1 MKKESIFLVILGII
15 VLTFILSFFS
25 LNKNNLPNIANVYNN
40 QNNNERI
47 NNERIKQTNV
57 DINQILGTL
66 PPIGNP
72 QAPIKIVEF
81 GDFHCPFCAQVLEV
95 VINNLKTYIDEGK
108 VAIYFRD
115 FPLDSI
121 HPFSRNVHLAS
132 RCANEQGKY
141 WDFHKKVFS
150 DFLNGLGQ
158 KTGEKDYL
166 LKLTKEL
173 NLNEENFKSCYESKK
188 YEKEINEDYLQ
199 GIQLGV
205 QGTPAF
211 FVNNLFIA
219 GLDPQSIMEAINII
233 QNRK

>member
-1 MKKESIFLVILGII
+1 MKKETIFLVILGII
-15 VLTFILSFFS
+15 VLVFILSF
-25 LNKNNLPNIANVYNN
+25 LPVNKNNFLNIANNN

-47 NNERIKQTNV
+47 KQVNI

-81 GDFHCPFCAQVLEV
+81 GDFHCPFCAKVPEII
-95 VINNLKTYIDEGK
+95 INNLSNYIDEGK

-141 WDFHKKVFS
+141 WEFHKKVFS

-166 LKLTKEL
+166 FNLAKEL
-173 NLNEENFKSCYESKK
+173 NLNEKNFKSCYDSKK
-188 YEKEINEDYLQ
+188 YEKEINNDYLQ

-219 GLDPQSIMEAINII
+219 GLDSQAIMEAINIL